1 MYFHFDIQ
9 SLLVSYISIVRGPG
23 VLVLLGYLSL
33 ERPLPDLTKVKKEKE
48 DFKKKFENLL
58 EMGTYKS
65 LEKGV
70 CQLLSHNMNLE
81 SSKGSAKAVFEEARQ
96 VLFEECNIIL
106 TNVSTNISTFDPS
119 FEEVD

>member
-33 ERPLPDLTKVKKEKE
+33 ERPLPVEL
-48 DFKKKFENLL
+48 FC
-58 EMGTYKS
+58 